1 MLLKLTIENYAL
13 IRKLD
18 IDLAGGFSV
27 ITGETGAGKSILVGA
42 LSLIL
47 GQRAD
52 SSVLFNKAAK
62 CIVEGSF
69 QLKNYGLEEFFVT
82 NELDYDDVSILRRE
96 IAPNGKSRAFINDTP
111 VNLSQLKAL
120 GDRLVN
126 IHSQHSIITLN
137 QANYQLE
144 ILDDYSNN
152 QDTFLAYRK
161 LYRDHQVMVHKLE
174 KLKASEASM
183 RNESD
188 YLKFLFDELEKANLS
203 NGEQEELEKQLA
215 LLSHAEEIKA
225 GLSRSNMILDSTDSN
240 VISMLTE
247 VVASLKGIAGFHS
260 PVADLVDRLETN
272 LIDVKDIT
280 GELQRLN
287 DDVYFDPQE
296 IEEVSGRLD
305 TIFRLQKKHQIS
317 TIGELIQLKED
328 LAARLVETE
337 SLDNVIDKLQQQTV
351 TAGKKLFTLARK
363 MSAIRVK
370 AIPSFEKEILAS
382 LKELGMPS
390 AQFQINCAQETTCS
404 QDGIDRVKFLF
415 SANKG
420 VATNEV
426 AKIASGGELSRLM
439 LSIKSMISRKNL
451 LPTIIFDEID
461 SGVSGD
467 IAGKVGTILKRMS
480 APMQVIVITHL
491 PQIAGKGDAHY
502 WVFKEDDNETT
513 CSKIRK
519 LTMDERV
526 EEIAKMVSSDRVTKA
541 SFQTAKELINNG
553 T

>member
-1 MLLKLTIENYAL
+1 MLLKLTVENYAL

-18 IDLAGGFSV
+18 IDWAGEFSV

-42 LSLIL
+42 LSLII

-52 SSVLFNKAAK
+52 TSVLFNKTAK

-69 QLKNYGLEEFFVT
+69 QIKNYGLEKFFARHG
-82 NELDYDDVSILRRE
+82 LDYDDVSILRRE
-96 IAPNGKSRAFINDTP
+96 ISPNGKSRAFINDTP
-111 VNLSQLKAL
+111 VNLTQLKAL

-144 ILDDYSNN
+144 ILDDYSDN
-152 QDTFLAYRK
+152 QDTFLVYRK
-161 LYRDHQVMVHKLE
+161 QYIDYQAMVRKLE
-174 KLKASEASM
+174 ELKANEAGM

-188 YLKFLFDELEKANLS
+188 YLQFLYDELEKASLND
-203 NGEQEELEKQLA
+203 GEQEELEKQLA
-215 LLSHAEEIKA
+215 LLSHAGEIKA
-225 GLSRSNMILDSTDSN
+225 GLSRSNMILDSAESN
-240 VISMLTE
+240 VISMLNE
-247 VVASLKGIAGFHS
+247 VVASLKGIAGFYS
-260 PVADLVDRLETN
+260 PVADLVDRLETK

-280 GELQRLN
+280 GELLRLD
-287 DDVYFDPQE
+287 DDVYFNPQE
-296 IEEVSGRLD
+296 IEDLSNRLD
-305 TIFRLQKKHQIS
+305 MIFKLQKKHQLS
-317 TIGELIQLKED
+317 TIVELISLKED
-328 LAARLVETE
+328 LAARLAETE
-337 SLDNVIDKLQQQTV
+337 SLDSMIGKLQQETED
-351 TAGKKLFTLARK
+351 AGKELFSLAGK
-363 MSAIRVK
+363 MSVSRVK
-370 AIPSFEKEILAS
+370 AIPSFEKEILTL

-390 AQFQINCAQETTCS
+390 AQFQIECTRETICS
-404 QDGIDRVKFLF
+404 QDGIDRVKLLF

-420 VATNEV
+420 VAMDEV

-467 IAGKVGTILKRMS
+467 IAGKVGKILKRMS
-480 APMQVIVITHL
+480 DHMQVIVITHL

-502 WVFKEDDNETT
+502 WVFKEDDNGTT
-513 CSKIRK
+513 CSNIRK

-541 SFQTAKELINNG
+541 SFQTAKELLNN
-553 T
+553 